1 VGRRSGRGGGAVLT
15 RVVLDDRASPE
26 HTVVEVFSHDRP
38 GLLFTLANALHGLGL
53 TIDLAKISTE
63 GVRVID
69 VFYVRDKDGLKVSLE
84 QRSAELRTALLDA
97 VASMDAETEE
107 A

>member
-1 VGRRSGRGGGAVLT
+1 
-15 RVVLDDRASPE
+15 
-26 HTVVEVFSHDRP
+26 VVEVFSHDRP